1 MQVKHDDFEKESYM
15 IITDIVEV
23 NVSKS
28 KKKTAYK
35 IFIDDDYA
43 FLLYRQDIKIYQL
56 EINSEVTS
64 SIYDK
69 IIEETVYR
77 RAKQKAMAILK
88 YMDRTEKELF
98 IKLKEAFYTEDI
110 TLRTIEYLKSYN
122 YLNDERFAS
131 YYIRTKMNTLSKLT
145 IKTKLIQKGI
155 NMNVLEKIMDIE
167 YDTPMNDIDP
177 EILAI
182 NKAINKKCKDTK
194 ELDWEGKQ
202 KLIASLYRKG
212 FDLDKVYTCLNS
224 EIIY

>member
-1 MQVKHDDFEKESYM
+1 M

-35 IFIDDDYA
+35 IFIDDEYA

-56 EINSEVTS
+56 DTDSEITS
-64 SIYDK
+64 SLYDK
-69 IIEETVYR
+69 IIKETVFR

-88 YMDRTEKELF
+88 YMDRTERELF

-110 TLRTIEYLKSYN
+110 TLLTIEYLKSYN
-122 YLNDERFAS
+122 YLNDERYTS
-131 YYIRTKMNTLSKLT
+131 NYIRSKMNTQSKFT

-155 NMNVLEKIMDIE
+155 NKKVLEKIIAIE
-167 YDTPMNDIDP
+167 YNSSMNDIDP

-182 NKAINKKCKDTK
+182 NKAINKKCKDVK
-194 ELDWEGKQ
+194 GLNWENKQ

-212 FDLDKVYTCLNS
+212 FDLEKVHTCLNS
-224 EIIY
+224 EQIY